1 MNGASVGMESGM
13 TLASTASG
21 EETQAIPTPSVRC
34 GKIKSTQIRDLCED
48 SMENEPNGGGETL
61 ESTVHCGK
69 TPAWLSHLARGAMSG
84 EETLMSTAFGE
95 ENSAS
100 TVGCTCDAKEEFV
113 NCVASGEEKSASTA
127 FGEEKLTSTV
137 GCAWNGIIKGIK
149 ESKLS
154 KGKMQPIQNF
164 TFKIYFLPRE
174 IGVQQRFK
182 THPTKIHT

>member
-1 MNGASVGMESGM
+1 MRRKSLAKSLTLRTLLVDGTESEEIPSTAQCERNDALSGMETRM

-113 NCVASGEEKSASTA
+113 NCAASGEEKSASTA
-127 FGEEKLTSTV
+127 FGRGKTDKYRRLRME
-137 GCAWNGIIKGIK
+137 WN
-149 ESKLS
+149 
-154 KGKMQPIQNF
+154 
-164 TFKIYFLPRE
+164 
-174 IGVQQRFK
+174 
-182 THPTKIHT
+182 H